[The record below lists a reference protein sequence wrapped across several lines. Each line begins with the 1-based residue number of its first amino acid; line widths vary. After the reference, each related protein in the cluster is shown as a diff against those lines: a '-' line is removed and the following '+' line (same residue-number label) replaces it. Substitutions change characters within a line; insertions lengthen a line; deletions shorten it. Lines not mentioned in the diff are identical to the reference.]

1 MPPTVGSASKSSPF
15 ADRRARLAA
24 GMLGMRL
31 FLVSLG
37 VLFGAVLVGYLVIR
51 LQPTAEPAPE
61 IPPLPAGL
69 WLSTVLM
76 LISSVTMQWALG
88 AARRDRHRQ
97 LRVGMAATTL
107 LGLAFLGTQTVC
119 WIQWSGPLTASLDEV
134 QKAFVLT
141 GFYVLTGVHAL
152 HVIGGL
158 IPLAAVTIRSFRNRY
173 SSTDHA
179 AVRYC
184 AMYWHF
190 LDGVWLVLFATLM
203 LGT

>member
-1 MPPTVGSASKSSPF
+1 
-15 ADRRARLAA
+15 
-24 GMLGMRL
+24 
-31 FLVSLG
+31 
-37 VLFGAVLVGYLVIR
+37 
-51 LQPTAEPAPE
+51 
-61 IPPLPAGL
+61 
-69 WLSTVLM
+69 
-76 LISSVTMQWALG
+76 
-88 AARRDRHRQ
+88 
-97 LRVGMAATTL
+97 
-107 LGLAFLGTQTVC
+107 
-119 WIQWSGPLTASLDEV
+119 SGPLTASLDEV

-190 LDGVWLVLFATLM
+190 LDGVWIVLFATLM